1 MNPEEFINL
10 GNALIEDENYIA
22 EVRYRT
28 AIGRIYYGILHHI
41 RIIKKLFHIDTNKL
55 HSDLIDKINDLDST
69 LGNFLEN
76 MKEYRTIADYH
87 LDREINYRSVEDF
100 LKFFHR
106 VLKRLEKEEI

>member
-10 GNALIEDENYIA
+10 GHALIEDENYPA

-41 RIIKKLFHIDTNKL
+41 RLVKKLFYIDTDRL
-55 HSDLIDKINDLDST
+55 HSDLIDKINVQDST

-76 MKEYRTIADYH
+76 MKEYRTIADYK
-87 LDREINYRSVEDF
+87 LNKEINYRSVEDF
-100 LKFFHR
+100 LKFFNR